1 MVPNFL
7 LGRYESLKYVLAGV
21 EKTGIPLVQ
30 FDGTQFIPTAFS
42 DDIGIY
48 ILFPKLMSIFG
59 LSLDQTIIYFNMM
72 LSISGATLAI
82 VGFWKIYNSWST
94 RFIGIAGVL
103 FATKVTLMTE
113 DVYRAPAAVT
123 IAALPWAIYFFYEQK
138 GAAWTRNLF
147 LLLLGFSIG
156 GVHYI
161 RSFGGIPILLFATI
175 LIGTA
180 WHKQAL
186 QKVGALCLIGLGALV
201 PCLYF
206 YNCLAHYH
214 EFVQKTFSHYSW
226 VQLGHP
232 FWHTVYGG
240 LGFIQNEFGL
250 KQDDAVSLNLVRSI
264 APDVFEANGFDNSSI
279 PYLRYDHRYETILRN
294 AYFKF
299 ITSYPHYVL
308 ENYFAKAGVICVYI
322 LRYVNIGLVTLFLTG
337 LPLNLLAAL
346 LAAGS
351 WAALPGVIAIPSVA
365 AYILTF
371 IVLCILFATL
381 SINYFVINNGFE
393 MLKPHVERAKR
404 SLGIAS

>member
-1 MVPNFL
+1 VVPNFL

-59 LSLDQTIIYFNMM
+59 LSLDQTIIYFNMT
-72 LSISGATLAI
+72 LSLTAAALAL
-82 VGFWKIYNSWST
+82 VGFWKVYSSWST
-94 RFIGIAGVL
+94 RLISIAGVL

-113 DVYRAPAAVT
+113 DVYRAPAALT
-123 IAALPWAIYFFYEQK
+123 IAALPWAIYFFHEQK
-138 GAAWTRNLF
+138 GSAWARNLF
-147 LLLLGFSIG
+147 LVLLGFGIG
-156 GVHYI
+156 GTHYI
-161 RSFGGIPILLFATI
+161 RSFGGIPILLFTGV
-175 LIGTA
+175 LIVTA
-180 WHKQAL
+180 WHTKWAH
-186 QKVGALCLIGLGALV
+186 KFGALCLIGLGALV

-206 YNCLAHYH
+206 YNCLAQYH
-214 EFVQKTFSHYSW
+214 QFVQKTFPQYAW

-264 APDVFEANGFDNSSI
+264 APDVFEANGFDKSSI

-299 ITSYPHYVL
+299 IISYPHYVL

-322 LRYVNIGLVTLFLTG
+322 LRYVNVGLVALFLTG
-337 LPLNLLAAL
+337 LPLNLLIAL

-351 WAALPGVIAIPSVA
+351 WAVLPGIIAIPSVA

-381 SINYFVINNGFE
+381 SINYFVANNGFQT
-393 MLKPHVERAKR
+393 LKPHIQRAKR
-404 SLGIAS
+404 SLGIAT